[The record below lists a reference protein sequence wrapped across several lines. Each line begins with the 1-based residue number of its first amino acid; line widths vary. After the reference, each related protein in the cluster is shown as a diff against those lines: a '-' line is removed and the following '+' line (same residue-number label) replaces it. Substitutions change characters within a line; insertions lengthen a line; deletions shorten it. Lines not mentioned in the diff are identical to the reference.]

1 MLIWYI
7 SFCCLYLLYIHNY
20 FLQVPRRFVPPQKA
34 YNLRGVVSRKQ
45 DLEISPSPNLEQNS
59 ATFLSAGMAPGYI
72 WAFGLHASQR
82 VRSNCAEYLFKFN
95 IKKYYCQCR
104 ALLCCASSPNK
115 DPNHIEHFSLRRLF
129 SVLNIETAENY
140 TSTSTVESIW
150 ADPKNCCP
158 SLDKQLH
165 EWQNNVVHCE
175 CITL

>member
-1 MLIWYI
+1 M
-7 SFCCLYLLYIHNY
+7 
-20 FLQVPRRFVPPQKA
+20 PPQKA

-115 DPNHIEHFSLRRLF
+115 DPNHIKHCSSSRLF
-129 SVLNIETAENY
+129 SVLNIGTAKNY
-140 TSTSTVESIW
+140 TATSQMTLRIVAPAWTSSCMKGTIMWCIVNVLHYNVGTRPNSGSRAACSVTV
-150 ADPKNCCP
+150 DP
-158 SLDKQLH
+158 
-165 EWQNNVVHCE
+165 W
-175 CITL
+175 